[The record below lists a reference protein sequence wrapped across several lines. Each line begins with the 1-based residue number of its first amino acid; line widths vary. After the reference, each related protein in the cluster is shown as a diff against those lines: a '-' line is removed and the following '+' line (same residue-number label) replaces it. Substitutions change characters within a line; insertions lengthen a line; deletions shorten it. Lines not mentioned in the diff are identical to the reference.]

1 MGMKYLLAGM
11 ASLAFAVPAMAQEPV
26 TTTVTIP
33 AAEASQADGDTAGEA
48 PAAFDDPALALAMM
62 QTMFAAPELTA
73 EQEARLPLATQLA
86 ERMLPNGIYARAMTE
101 TFSSFIDP
109 IMGMAPQNMPVYDM
123 SERLGVEYALVDGLD
138 QAQQEEIG
146 RILDPVYEQRGRAAV
161 DFVMG
166 KTTEMMALIEPGM
179 RRGVARSFATRLDE
193 QQLGAVV
200 AFFDTPAGA
209 AFAQHSMLAF
219 SDRQTISALMAEMPR
234 LMESMPNFETAV
246 AEATASLPAEREYA
260 DLSAADRRRLAKLL
274 GISEGEL
281 RQKMAEAAEN
291 RAAIAAGEY
300 DWDATAE
307 AVTVVEVPAPIT
319 ADAARTKS
327 SGKGR
332 GKGN

>member
-1 MGMKYLLAGM
+1 MKYLLAGM
-11 ASLAFAVPAMAQEPV
+11 ASLAFAVPAMGQEPV

-33 AAEASQADGDTAGEA
+33 AAEAEDA
-48 PAAFDDPALALAMM
+48 PANASNEMAMAMAMM

-86 ERMLPNGIYARAMTE
+86 EHMLPNGIYARAMTE
-101 TFSSFIDP
+101 TFSSFIEP

-138 QAQQEEIG
+138 QAQQEEVG
-146 RILDPVYEQRGRAAV
+146 HILDPVYEQRSRAAM

-166 KTTEMMALIEPGM
+166 KTTELMTLIEPGM

-209 AFAQHSMLAF
+209 AFAQHSLMAF
-219 SDRQTISALMAEMPR
+219 SDRQAISALMAEMPR
-234 LMESMPNFETAV
+234 LMESLPDFETA
-246 AEATASLPAEREYA
+246 AKEATASLPAEREYA
-260 DLSAADRRRLAKLL
+260 DLSAADRQRLAKLL

-281 RQKMAEAAEN
+281 QRNMAEAAEN
-291 RAAIAAGEY
+291 RAAIEAGEY
-300 DWDATAE
+300 DWEAEATAT
-307 AVTVVEVPAPIT
+307 ATAEVPAPP
-319 ADAARTKS
+319 KL